1 MSIKMCNG
9 SHRKLWALM
18 LCLQRFA
25 EPLVLTLTEQPEVAI
40 RGDLP

>member
-9 SHRKLWALM
+9 SHRKLWAL

-25 EPLVLTLTEQPEVAI
+25 ETLVLTLTEQPEVAI